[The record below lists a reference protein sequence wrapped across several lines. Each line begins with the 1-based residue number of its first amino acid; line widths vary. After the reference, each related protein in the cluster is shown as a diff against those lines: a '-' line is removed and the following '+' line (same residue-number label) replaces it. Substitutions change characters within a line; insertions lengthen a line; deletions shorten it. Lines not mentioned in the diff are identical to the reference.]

1 MPHELTWGSGPDR
14 EPIEIRLL
22 DALARGLDSVPA
34 LAADLQDLPEHVD
47 RAVVWAVANRLATR
61 ALLPSGEHIALTESG
76 IVNVGLQRRL
86 SSMLGPDGQIDVAQV
101 GEEIGRSWQAMQA
114 GRAAEAARGMA
125 HVLVDDTEREATVA
139 ALRDRYTQ
147 GAISLTELER
157 RTQLALTAQDRGD
170 LDLALADL
178 QPAPPAIFAAAG
190 APPTPYAVIG
200 RGMSLQTAD
209 TIRSV
214 IGVAGLAMFGLP
226 MLLIFVVLAVSVLAG

>member
-1 MPHELTWGSGPDR
+1 MPHDLTWGSGPDR

-34 LAADLQDLPEHVD
+34 LAADLQDPPAHVD

-61 ALLPSGEHIALTESG
+61 TLLPSGEHIALTESG

-114 GRAAEAARGMA
+114 GRAAEAARDMA
-125 HVLVDDTEREATVA
+125 HVLVDDAEREATVA
-139 ALRDRYTQ
+139 ALRDRYTR
-147 GAISLTELER
+147 GAISLPELER
-157 RTQLALTAQDRGD
+157 RTQLALTAEDRGD

-178 QPAPPAIFAAAG
+178 QPATPAIFPAAG

-200 RGMSLQTAD
+200 RGMSVQTAD

-226 MLLIFVVLAVSVLAG
+226 MLIIFVVLAVSVLAG